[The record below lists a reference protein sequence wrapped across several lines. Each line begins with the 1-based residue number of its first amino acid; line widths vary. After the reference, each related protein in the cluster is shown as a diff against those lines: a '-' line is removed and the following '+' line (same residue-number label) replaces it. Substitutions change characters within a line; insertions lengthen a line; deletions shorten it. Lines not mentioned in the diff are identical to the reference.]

1 MINPTHQTQRHSI
14 IRKQIRNDNNT
25 IYGARS
31 MNAQLIPSM
40 IRRQTEDYDVLS
52 KNPKQSAEKLE
63 KALDANAGYDAYYT
77 KPAEHK
83 GTHKVISRGMVRG
96 VKTDDY
102 TVADFTNPSSYRNV
116 RTVKKNNL
124 SYAHISERKKDALN
138 SLNNPAYSFRHE
150 KDRDDLNRINF
161 SQRWRR
167 LFK

>member
-1 MINPTHQTQRHSI
+1 MINPIHQTQRHKI
-14 IRKQIRNDNNT
+14 IKNQIRQDNNT

-31 MNAQLIPSM
+31 MNAQLPTM
-40 IRRQTEDYDVLS
+40 IQRPTEDYDVLS
-52 KNPKQSAEKLE
+52 KTPKQSARKLE

-83 GTHKVISRGMVRG
+83 GTHKVISRGMVKG
-96 VKTDDY
+96 NKADDY
-102 TVADFTNPSSYRNV
+102 TVADFTNPSSYRDV
-116 RTVKKNNL
+116 RRVKQNNL